1 MILRSNVRESLRRAI
16 IRVCEELESWQRQ
29 SPRWQ
34 GLSESDLWQELV
46 SCILGSGVPYEQASA
61 VVHHLRLAGLLDI
74 GRSKDD
80 PERFESEVAR
90 ILSRPIPCADP
101 PSPKR
106 RYRFPLSRAN
116 HLRRTIESIYIRGAS
131 LRDILGSAPDVKEA
145 RARIISSAVGAGP
158 KQASLFLRNIGYA
171 ADLAVLDRHILQY
184 MNLMELTASGGSGIQ
199 SLKKYEELENT
210 FRAHAHEMGFSVAD
224 FDIGVWVAMRV
235 FRREIR
241 A

>member
-1 MILRSNVRESLRRAI
+1 MTLSSNIRENLCRAI
-16 IRVCEELESWQRQ
+16 VRVCEELESWQRQ

-34 GLSESDLWQELV
+34 TLSESALWRELV
-46 SCILGSGVPYEQASA
+46 SCILGSGVPYEQACA
-61 VVHHLRLAGLLDI
+61 VVHRLRLAGLLDI
-74 GRSKDD
+74 KRSKDD

-90 ILSRPIPCADP
+90 ILSRPIPSSGG

-116 HLRRTIESIYIRGAS
+116 HLRRTIESIYARGAS
-131 LRDILGSAPDVKEA
+131 LREILSSAPDVREA
-145 RARIISSAVGAGP
+145 RVRIISSAVGAGP

-171 ADLAVLDRHILQY
+171 ADLAVLDRHVLQY
-184 MNLMELTASGGSGIQ
+184 MKLMELTASGESGIQ
-199 SLKKYEELENT
+199 SVKKYEELENT
-210 FRAHAHEMGFSVAD
+210 FRTHAHEMGFSVAD